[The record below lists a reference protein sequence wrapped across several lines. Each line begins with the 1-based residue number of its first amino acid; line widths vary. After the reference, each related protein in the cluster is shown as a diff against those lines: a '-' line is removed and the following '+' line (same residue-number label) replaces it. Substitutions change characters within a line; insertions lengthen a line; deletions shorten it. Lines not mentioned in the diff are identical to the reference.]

1 MNKKRRKILTVNDQL
16 EPQQGGSE
24 SQPILALTFYTS
36 DNQVL
41 EHRCLN
47 INSVTP
53 PSEWKDLTGTIE
65 IEEGVTGIAREAFK
79 NFAARTY
86 TVPNTL
92 TYIGDMAFMSSS
104 VQTIDLTGLDNC
116 VIGGSAFAF
125 CHNLTSIHI
134 PAGTTNL
141 QKAYGTQSGMF
152 SNCTNLT
159 SVTFGNPEIIIGN
172 YAFDSCTSLN
182 LSSLSAS
189 SIGQGAFIRCSS
201 LTDLIIDIVGQESNP
216 VIGDQAFALCTN
228 LETIVINGKTNI
240 GYEAFSY
247 CSNLQTLKLG
257 QGCMHI
263 SQYAFKN
270 CSNLSS
276 IYFLGSKAYAE
287 HNTYENYLGNSL
299 CFSGCTKI
307 KNVYVRELMPNYTL
321 GPLATICNGE
331 SIFSQ
336 STESSKTIYGVRYFG
351 NPIQYQQKLLF
362 NIPEGTTTTLNY
374 LSNCN
379 GFTNIALPSTLT
391 SITSTA
397 FAGCKLKWVACFAT
411 TPPTISDEYVLNQE
425 IDLQI
430 FVPKDSLDVYKQAQ
444 GWSDYSDK
452 ISPLDSIAFNIEI
465 TGNNYNGG
473 DSVAV
478 GITIR
483 DRFQFN
489 SISEV
494 QLINS
499 EEDTLSNYIFIKE
512 NNQQSFG
519 SSGVTL
525 EYSYNTWLSGTLT
538 HTLTEDDISNGSYT
552 FRGTVTGVL
561 RNINVSAD
569 FEATVNLQ

>member
-24 SQPILALTFYTS
+24 NQPILALTFYTS

-41 EHRCLN
+41 EHRCLDRSN
-47 INSVTP
+47 VTP

-65 IEEGVTGIAREAFK
+65 IEEGVTGIADEAFK
-79 NFAARTY
+79 YFAAETY
-86 TVPNTL
+86 IVPNTL
-92 TYIGDMAFMSSS
+92 SSIGSEAFMSSS

-116 VIGGSAFAF
+116 VIGGSAFAN
-125 CHNLTSIHI
+125 CHNLTSIYI
-134 PAGTTNL
+134 PTTSTVASEEFL
-141 QKAYGTQSGMF
+141 D
-152 SNCTNLT
+152 CTNLT
-159 SVTFGNPEIIIGN
+159 SVTFASSNMSIGPS
-172 YAFDSCTSLN
+172 AFKNCSSLN
-182 LSSLSAS
+182 LSTLRARY
-189 SIGQGAFIRCSS
+189 IATDAFYNCTS
-201 LTDLIIDIVGQESNP
+201 LTDL
-216 VIGDQAFALCTN
+216 VIH
-228 LETIVINGKTNI
+228 INGDEFQSI
-240 GYEAFSY
+240 GTLAFGHCIGLSTLSISGNTDIYQKAFSG

-257 QGCMHI
+257 YGCRNI
-263 SQYAFKN
+263 SRYAFEN

-276 IYFLGSKAYAE
+276 IYFLAFKAYVGF
-287 HNTYENYLGNSL
+287 NTYENYLGDSL
-299 CFSGCTKI
+299 CFSGCTRI
-307 KNVYVRELMPNYTL
+307 KDVYIREAIGNYTL
-321 GPLATICNGE
+321 GPLATICGGE

-336 STESSKTIYGVRYFG
+336 STESNTMIYGTRYYG
-351 NPIQYQQKLLF
+351 NPVQYQQRLLF
-362 NIPEGTTTTLNY
+362 DIPEGTTTTLNY
-374 LSNCN
+374 LSNYS
-379 GFTNIALPSTLT
+379 GVTTIALPSTLT

-397 FAGCKLKWVACFAT
+397 FAGCKLEWVACFAT

-425 IDLQI
+425 TDLQI

-452 ISPLDSIAFNIEI
+452 ISSIDSIAFNIEI
-465 TGNNYNGG
+465 TGNNYDGG

-489 SISEV
+489 SISQV

-552 FRGTVTGVL
+552 FRGTITGVL

-569 FEATVNLQ
+569 FETTVNLQ